1 MTAKSKFNQF
11 YKQDKTKS
19 NSIQEISTL
28 TGIEVSR
35 LERYKNNVLKYPTLN
50 GYDDLPRRIPVPQ
63 FASAM
68 LYKYAYEN
76 KERGY
81 IKK

>member
-1 MTAKSKFNQF
+1 MTAKTKFNQF

-28 TGIEVSR
+28 TAIDISR
-35 LERYKNNVLKYPTLN
+35 LERYKAEVLKYPTLY
-50 GYDDLPRRIPVPQ
+50 GYDDLPKRIPVPQ

>member
-1 MTAKSKFNQF
+1 MTAKTKFNQF

-76 KERGY
+76 KEKGY

>member
-1 MTAKSKFNQF
+1 MTAKTKFNQF

-28 TGIEVSR
+28 TAIDISR
-35 LERYKNNVLKYPTLN
+35 LERYKAEVLKYPTLY

-76 KERGY
+76 KEKGY

>member
-1 MTAKSKFNQF
+1 MTAKSKFNRF
-11 YKQDKTKS
+11 YHQPIMQS
-19 NSIQEISTL
+19 NSIDNISTL
-28 TGIEVSR
+28 TAIDISR
-35 LERYKNNVLKYPTLN
+35 LERYKNDVLKFPILY
-50 GYDDLPRRIPVPQ
+50 GYDELPRRIPVSQ

-76 KERGY
+76 KEKGY

>member
-1 MTAKSKFNQF
+1 MTAKSKFNRF
-11 YKQDKTKS
+11 YHQPIMQS
-19 NSIQEISTL
+19 NSIDNISTL

-76 KERGY
+76 KEKGY

>member
-1 MTAKSKFNQF
+1 MTAKTKFNQF

-28 TGIEVSR
+28 TAIDISR
-35 LERYKNNVLKYPTLN
+35 LERYKAEVLKYPTLY
-50 GYDDLPRRIPVPQ
+50 GYDDLPKRIPVPQ

-76 KERGY
+76 KEKGY

>member
-1 MTAKSKFNQF
+1 MTAKTKFNQF

-28 TGIEVSR
+28 TGITLSR
-35 LERYKNNVLKYPTLN
+35 LERYKNYVLKYPTLN

>member
-1 MTAKSKFNQF
+1 MTAKTKFNQF

-28 TGIEVSR
+28 TAIDISR
-35 LERYKNNVLKYPTLN
+35 LERYKAEVLKYPTLY